1 MGKLKSYA
9 IERTKQ
15 FSKALQMGGKMRT
28 AFGAAQASAMVV
40 RAAHNLEML
49 TNGIDPVAEGVK
61 SFSKKKENADNV
73 KQFSNTS
80 ETVMPAFE
88 GTGDQGVSSV
98 SNLQTVSAIDITL
111 QVLIYSFLPWLAV
124 ERTMDSSTVTA
135 SWRKAVALN
144 NAGNV
149 NKGDTLIGQFSPEN
163 SNLNLLT
170 PIKTLSETGAAA
182 QMVLNFGAQLYK
194 GTILVTLTKG
204 GNTLIGKD
212 YNGVVAFPGDTT
224 SFLVDYE
231 TGTLTSAD
239 SISAEYSVNAQA
251 MIDMWASSTNPQ
263 VVRTS
268 LKMDSVQL
276 VSRETGIVMEDS
288 IDRIMF
294 ILKTLD
300 EAGDQLSYEA
310 YMSQMMYDLYL
321 AFVNNLLMIGIH
333 TRAAQLEGTQELS
346 DYTVDL
352 SSYGSQIIADPSR
365 KYDELATLT
374 EGLNAHMLSTAN
386 VGVTAWVVGSKIC
399 KLMAADKFRFKK
411 SDTYHTQ
418 MNTLA
423 GTYDGIPV
431 LRHEYIDQLIDGT
444 DADGYGNIF
453 GVFRDPNGEAG
464 FMMYGEFLP
473 IHTTD
478 NVYNFANPLQFAK
491 ALCSQIGTRI
501 IEEKC
506 CVRGK
511 FRVTAPNA

>member
-1 MGKLKSYA
+1 MGKLTSYA

-15 FSKALQMGGKMRT
+15 FSKALQMNGKMRS

-40 RAAHNLEML
+40 RAAKNLEML
-49 TNGIDPVAEGVK
+49 TGGVDPVAEGVK
-61 SFSKKKENADNV
+61 SFSKNKEAANV
-73 KQFSNTS
+73 KQFSAEP
-80 ETVMPAFE
+80 ETIMPAFE
-88 GTGDQGVSSV
+88 GAGNNGVSSV

-111 QVLIYSFLPWLAV
+111 QVLIYSFLPWIAV

-135 SWRKAVALN
+135 SWRKSVALN
-144 NAGNV
+144 NAGGV

-163 SNLNLLT
+163 SGLNLLT
-170 PIKTLSETGAAA
+170 PIKTLSEVGANA

-194 GTILVTLTKG
+194 GTVLVTLTVG
-204 GNTLIGKD
+204 GKTIVGKD
-212 YNGVVAFPGDTT
+212 YNGVVAFPGDKT

-231 TGTLTSAD
+231 SGTLTSAD
-239 SISAEYSVNAQA
+239 TVGDTYSVTAQS

-263 VVRTS
+263 VLRST

-288 IDRIMF
+288 VDRIMF

-333 TRAAQLEGTQELS
+333 TRSAQLEGTQELS

-352 SSYGSQIIADPSR
+352 SAYGSQIIADPSR

-374 EGLNAHMLSTAN
+374 EGLNSHMLSTAN
-386 VGVTAWVVGSKIC
+386 CGVTCWVVGSKIC

-431 LRHEYIDQLIDGT
+431 LRHEYIDQLIDGV
-444 DADGYGNIF
+444 DHDGYGNIF
-453 GVFRDPNGEAG
+453 GVYRDPNGEAG

-491 ALCSQIGTRI
+491 ALCSQIGTKI

>member
-9 IERTKQ
+9 IERTRQ
-15 FSKALQMGGKMRT
+15 FSNALQLGGKMRT
-28 AFGAAQASAMVV
+28 SFGAAQASAMVV
-40 RAAHNLEML
+40 RAAHNLELL
-49 TNGIDPVAEGVK
+49 TGGVDPVHEGVK
-61 SFSKKKENADNV
+61 SFSKNKSPSNV
-73 KQFSNTS
+73 KQFSN
-80 ETVMPAFE
+80 EPGMPAFE
-88 GTGDQGVSSV
+88 AGEGTGLSSAQ
-98 SNLQTVSAIDITL
+98 NLQTVSAIDITL
-111 QVLIYSFLPWLAV
+111 QVLIYSFLPWLAI

-135 SWRKAVALN
+135 SWRSAVSLN
-144 NAGNV
+144 DAGGV
-149 NKGDTLIGQFSPEN
+149 NKGEGLIGQFAPEN
-163 SNLNLLT
+163 SKMNLFT
-170 PIKTLSETGAAA
+170 PVKTLSETGSGA
-182 QMVLNFGAQLYK
+182 QVVLNFGSQLYK
-194 GTILVTLTKG
+194 GTVLVTLTKAG
-204 GNTLIGKD
+204 KEIVGKD
-212 YNGVVAFPGDTT
+212 YNGIVAFPGDTT

-231 TGTLTSAD
+231 AGTLTSAD
-239 SISAEYSVNAQA
+239 TISADYTINANA

-263 VVRTS
+263 VIRST
-268 LKMDSVQL
+268 LKMNSVQL

-288 IDRIMF
+288 VDRIMF

-333 TRAAQLEGTQELS
+333 TRAAQLEGSQELK

-374 EGLNAHMLSTAN
+374 EGLNAHMLATAN
-386 VGVTAWVVGSKIC
+386 CGVTCWVVGSKIC
-399 KLMAADKFRFKK
+399 KLMSADKFRFKK

-431 LRHEYIDQLIDGT
+431 LRHEYIDSLIDG
-444 DADGYGNIF
+444 ADTEGYGNIF
-453 GVFRDPNGEAG
+453 GVYRDPNGEAG

-491 ALCSQIGTRI
+491 ALCSQIGTKI

-511 FRVTAPNA
+511 FRVTATN